1 MLQLLCKHHY
11 YGGLRTREKSNNI
24 ARRESK
30 KKKKKRDLAAPKQ
43 GPLTVMGEWHFVFGA
58 GLLAA
63 APDEQAHRESR
74 CTRVR

>member
-11 YGGLRTREKSNNI
+11 YGGLRTCEKSNNI
-24 ARRESK
+24 ARRES